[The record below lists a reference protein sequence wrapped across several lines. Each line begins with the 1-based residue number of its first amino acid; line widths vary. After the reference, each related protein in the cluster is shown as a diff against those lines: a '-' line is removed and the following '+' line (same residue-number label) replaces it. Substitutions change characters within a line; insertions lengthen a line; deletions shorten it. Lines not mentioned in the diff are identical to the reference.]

1 MNVSTATLDES
12 KAEKKKKK
20 KKQKV
25 DEEAPEEPETPA
37 ANEEEVKTILISHN
51 KFLLSYYILI

>member
-20 KKQKV
+20 KKQKL

-37 ANEEEVKTILISHN
+37 AGEEEVRNIKQFQSTTN
-51 KFLLSYYILI
+51 